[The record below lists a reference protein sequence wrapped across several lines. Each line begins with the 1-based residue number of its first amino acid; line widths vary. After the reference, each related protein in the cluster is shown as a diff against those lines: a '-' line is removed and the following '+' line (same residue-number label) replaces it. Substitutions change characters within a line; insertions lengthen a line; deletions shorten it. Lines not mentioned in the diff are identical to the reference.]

1 VKEHSHEPHAI
12 ARRLSGRRQPS
23 YLRDWVYGGIDGA
36 VTTFAVVSGVTGA
49 DLTARVLL
57 ILGIANLVAD
67 GFSMAAGNYLATATE
82 RDETDRLVAIEHRHI
97 EIEPEGERAEVRE
110 IYRQRGLADE
120 QLEQVVNAITADRDR
135 WVETMLAYE
144 YGVLRE
150 GRSPWPAAL
159 STFASFALCGAVP
172 LVPYVAGLGPPF
184 PVAAVLTGA
193 VFFGIGALKSRWSVR
208 RWWRAGIETLLVGAA
223 AAALAYVAGFL
234 IAAALG
240 R

>member
-1 VKEHSHEPHAI
+1 MEHSHEANAI
-12 ARRLSGRRQPS
+12 RRRLSGHRQPS

-57 ILGIANLVAD
+57 ILGFANLIAD
-67 GFSMAAGNYLATATE
+67 GFSMAAGNHLATATE
-82 RDETDRLVAIEHRHI
+82 RDEVERLVAIEHRHI
-97 EIEPEGERAEVRE
+97 ETEPEGERAEVRE
-110 IYRQRGLADE
+110 IYRQRGLADQ
-120 QLEQVVNAITADRDR
+120 QLEQVVDAITADRDR

-150 GRSPWPAAL
+150 GRRPWPAAFR
-159 STFASFALCGAVP
+159 TFASFTLCGAVP
-172 LVPYVAGLGPPF
+172 LVPYLAGVGQPF

-193 VFFGIGALKSRWSVR
+193 VFFGIGTLKSRWSVR
-208 RWWRAGIETLLVGAA
+208 RWWRAGLETLVVGAAA
-223 AAALAYVAGFL
+223 AAALAYGAGAL